1 MGKYFQFSEVTT
13 QLQVTFFLICAAKD
27 DDDDCFKVAQA
38 SRHSGYPLLPNRDS
52 YFSHSCTTTWQPE

>member
-1 MGKYFQFSEVTT
+1 MADS
-13 QLQVTFFLICAAKD
+13 